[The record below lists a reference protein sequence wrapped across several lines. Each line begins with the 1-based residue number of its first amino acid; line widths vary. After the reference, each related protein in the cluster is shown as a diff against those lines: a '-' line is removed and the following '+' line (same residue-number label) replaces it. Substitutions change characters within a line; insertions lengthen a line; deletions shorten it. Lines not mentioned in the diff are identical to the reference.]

1 MNADLV
7 IFILLAI
14 AAFLAAYADKLTPGA
29 AVAGFVSATLVY
41 TGCSYAGL
49 LCMTA
54 FFISAVWATG
64 WKLNE
69 KSHSGI
75 SEQNKG
81 RRKASQVSANSG
93 MAALVS
99 LTGNLWDTDPYFITI
114 LVAAAFSAATADT
127 LSSELGNIYGKR
139 HYNILTFKRDQRGL
153 DGVISFEG
161 SVAGIAGSFLI
172 AMIAFAF
179 YPVIESFAIVLIA
192 GTAGNFADSV
202 LGAAFERRRK
212 MGNDTVNFLNTL
224 VGVIVAYA
232 LILSALFS

>member
-1 MNADLV
+1 VNPDFLIVALLV
-7 IFILLAI
+7 VGASLVVVMKKLTPLAGFTGLAI
-14 AAFLAAYADKLTPGA
+14 AIIIYFGS
-29 AVAGFVSATLVY
+29 G
-41 TGCSYAGL
+41 YAGL
-49 LCMTA
+49 VCLGA
-54 FFISAVWATG
+54 FFICGVWATG
-64 WKLNE
+64 WKQDE
-69 KSHSGI
+69 KALRGI
-75 SEQNKG
+75 SEENKG
-81 RRKASQVSANSG
+81 RRKASQVIANSG

-99 LTGNLWDTDPYFITI
+99 LAGNWWGTDPYFITI
-114 LVAAAFSAATADT
+114 LIGAAFSAATADT

-212 MGNDTVNFLNTL
+212 MGNDTVNFLNTV